1 MNSLVCTEAI
11 ILVLKILRYCPYDA
25 IFPWCPYPSTEFAS
39 QDLTGLEYNKHTL
52 ERSPPSVGPLHPT
65 DSNS

>member
-11 ILVLKILRYCPYDA
+11 ILVLKILRYRPYDA

-39 QDLTGLEYNKHTL
+39 QDLTDLEYNKHTL
-52 ERSPPSVGPLHPT
+52 ECSLPSMGLLHPT
-65 DSNS
+65 DCNS